1 MIISH
6 ASKLTWACFW
16 NNIHIEKDGDMDSS
30 LGKKIYT
37 KEELLNLYNL
47 PLEEL
52 LNESSKYMSNNIE
65 FCSLINARNGKCS
78 QNCKYCAQSSH
89 YRTDIESYPLVD
101 MEEVKIAAEEAL
113 SNKASRFSI
122 VTSGKTPDEGR
133 DFKLELEM
141 IKLVNEL
148 GIKSCASIG
157 ILNEEQ
163 AKQLSQAGLKRF
175 HHNINTCR
183 SYYPEVCTTHSW
195 EDRLNTCKLVKKYG
209 MELCCGVILGMG
221 ESIEQ
226 RVEMAMELAEIE
238 PDSIPIN
245 ILMPIPETPFENYHD
260 KIDEENVLR
269 TMAIFKIANP
279 KAVVRFC
286 GGRMRLSQKN
296 QELALKTCVEGI
308 LIGNYLT
315 TVGKEPSE
323 DITTAEKLGKNILC

>member
-1 MIISH
+1 MNST
-6 ASKLTWACFW
+6 L
-16 NNIHIEKDGDMDSS
+16 NN
-30 LGKKIYT
+30 KKYFT
-37 KEELLNLYNL
+37 KEELLKLYNL
-47 PLEEL
+47 PLDEL
-52 LNESSKYMSNNIE
+52 LKESSKYISNNIE

-89 YRTDIESYPLVD
+89 YCTNIESYPLVD
-101 MEEVKIAAEEAL
+101 IEEVKKVAKEAKA
-113 SNKASRFSI
+113 NKVSRFAI

-133 DFKLELEM
+133 DFQIELDM
-141 IKLVNEL
+141 IKEINAIEGLN
-148 GIKSCASIG
+148 SCASIG

-163 AKQLSQAGLKRF
+163 AKQLAETGLKRF

-183 SYYPEVCTTHSW
+183 SYYPEVCTTHTW
-195 EDRLNTCKLVKKYG
+195 DDRLNTCKLVKKYG

-226 RVEMAMELAEIE
+226 RIEMAMELAEIE

-269 TMAIFKIANP
+269 TLAVFKIANP
-279 KAVVRFC
+279 QAVLRFC
-286 GGRMRLSQKN
+286 GGRMRLSEKN

-315 TVGKEPSE
+315 TVGKAPEQ
-323 DITTAEKLGKNILC
+323 DLATVEKLGKNLI